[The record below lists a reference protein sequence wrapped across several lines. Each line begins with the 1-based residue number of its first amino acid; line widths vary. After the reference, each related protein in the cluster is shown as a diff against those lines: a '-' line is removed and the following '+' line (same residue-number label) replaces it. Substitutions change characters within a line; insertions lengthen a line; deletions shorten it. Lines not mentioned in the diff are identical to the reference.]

1 MREGGYTTA
10 GSGKSQARHLFGVI
24 VYGVTAAFLV
34 AAWKGKDPNPS
45 WAAII
50 SALTVPLGGA
60 WVFGKLRKSRPSPRA
75 TGAAGPDPGPASLG
89 GEPVGAAAPSAPG
102 ALGVPTPEPSP
113 DGGTSTSF
121 SGGTP

>member
-24 VYGVTAAFLV
+24 VYGVMGAFV
-34 AAWKGKDPNPS
+34 IAAWKGRDPNAS

-60 WVFGKLRKSRPSPRA
+60 WIFGKLRNPSPPNPRV
-75 TGAAGPDPGPASLG
+75 TGAAPSDPGGASLG
-89 GEPVGAAAPSAPG
+89 GDLVGAAAPPAPG
-102 ALGVPTPEPSP
+102 AKGVPTPEPGP
-113 DGGTSTSF
+113 DGGT
-121 SGGTP
+121 P